1 MSIEVKGKLDVS
13 HIPDMKPGMAFED
26 RKAIWLQVADMTESE
41 FGAMM
46 AENKA
51 RQVNVP
57 VEGSEAPDFDLDVL
71 DRESGRTG
79 EKVKLSDLKGKPV
92 GLIFGSY
99 T

>member
-1 MSIEVKGKLDVS
+1 MSIEVTGELDVS
-13 HIPDMKPGMAFED
+13 GVPDMKPGMTPAD
-26 RKAIWLQVADMTESE
+26 RKAIWLQLADMTEPE
-41 FGAMM
+41 FDAMM

-57 VEGSEAPDFDLDVL
+57 EQGSEAPDFNLDVL
-71 DRESGRTG
+71 DGEKGRTG
-79 EKVKLSDLKGKPV
+79 EKISLSSLRGKPV